1 MKSTSKYSIEKSP
14 EMAWK
19 NQRGNTVA
27 SHCAKIYTCPRVRPR
42 LVCTDP
48 NKELWAKF
56 PFTHAPS
63 AQFTAH
69 RMADEDVHRSKCPLQ
84 LLGLEPEVGEGA
96 RLRRFAKSRLIH
108 RIAIKTSG
116 GERLAETKHIFLRPG
131 GSMSEQCNGM
141 RTRRCGEKSNRGC
154 VCSQHHFF
162 DANARLDH
170 ARKYG
175 PKNQGGDG
183 CCN

>member
-1 MKSTSKYSIEKSP
+1 MLAQPGGY
-14 EMAWK
+14 
-19 NQRGNTVA
+19 
-27 SHCAKIYTCPRVRPR
+27 
-42 LVCTDP
+42 TDP

-69 RMADEDVHRSKCPLQ
+69 RMAAEDVHRSKCPLQ

-116 GERLAETKHIFLRPG
+116 GERLAKTKEHFFRG
-131 GSMSEQCNGM
+131 EVSMSEEHNGM
-141 RTRRCGEKSNRGC
+141 RTRRCGEKSKRRC
-154 VCSQHHFF
+154 VCRQHYFF
-162 DANARLDH
+162 DADARVDH
-170 ARKYG
+170 AREYG

-183 CCN
+183 CCNYPTVSASIHS